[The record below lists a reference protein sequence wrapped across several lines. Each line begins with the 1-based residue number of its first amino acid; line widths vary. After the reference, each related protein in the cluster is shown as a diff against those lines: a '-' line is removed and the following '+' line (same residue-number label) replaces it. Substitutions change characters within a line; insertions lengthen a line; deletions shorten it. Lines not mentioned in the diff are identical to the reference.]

1 MPSKMFNVK
10 AKPLS
15 VDELKCKCKWIA
27 DNWNHFI
34 IVTESLQNRKIIKD
48 LIKGVVQCHN
58 TLDADLSLSCTQ
70 SKNIVVTYNTFTHI
84 AYKCRYLGTNR
95 YQVIFL
101 DSDEI
106 QYPKS
111 INCDDFQMA
120 IERLYICVDKS
131 EVKWINDKYSGRWTG
146 VRILCDN
153 HLLQTDG
160 RKVFAIESKSLDYN
174 IEEVRKFYITS

>member
-1 MPSKMFNVK
+1 MPSKMFDVK

-15 VDELKCKCKWIA
+15 KEELELKCRWIT
-27 DNWNHFI
+27 DNWDYFI
-34 IVTESLQNRKIIKD
+34 IVTDSLKNRKTIKE
-48 LIKGVVQCHN
+48 LIKGVVRCHN
-58 TLDADLSLSCTQ
+58 TLDADLSLYQ
-70 SKNIVVTYNTFTHI
+70 NKNIVVTYNTFTYI
-84 AYKCRYLGTNR
+84 AYKCQSHRFNR

-111 INCDDFQMA
+111 IDCDDFQMA
-120 IERLYICVDKS
+120 IERLYVRVDNS
-131 EVKWINDKYSGRWTG
+131 EVKWINENYSGRWTG

-160 RKVFAIESKSLDYN
+160 HKVFAIESRSLDYN
-174 IEEVRKFYITS
+174 IEKARKFYIIS

>member
-1 MPSKMFNVK
+1 MPSKMFDVK

-15 VDELKCKCKWIA
+15 VEELKCKCKWIT
-27 DNWNHFI
+27 DNWDHFI
-34 IVTESLQNRKIIKD
+34 IVTDSLKNRKIIQELVKD
-48 LIKGVVQCHN
+48 VVQCHN
-58 TLDADLSLSCTQ
+58 TLDADLSLSYTR

-84 AYKCRYLGTNR
+84 AYKCHYLGINR

-111 INCDDFQMA
+111 IDCDDFQMA
-120 IERLYICVDKS
+120 IERLYVCVDKS
-131 EVKWINDKYSGRWTG
+131 EVKWINDKYSGRWSG

-160 RKVFAIESKSLDYN
+160 HKVFAIESKSLDYN
-174 IEEVRKFYITS
+174 IEEARKFYITP